1 MVCMQEWL
9 MQEWLIHSMQEC
21 LVVCIYA
28 EVARRLIV
36 CMQEWLIVCMLGA
49 ACCVDIACRSYSVS
63 VITVSMQE

>member
-1 MVCMQEWL
+1 

-36 CMQEWLIVCMLGA
+36 CMQEWLIVC
-49 ACCVDIACRSYSVS
+49 IADYEPLLHAIYISHSCMETTSHSC
-63 VITVSMQE
+63 MQYI